1 MVIEQRFI
9 YAIAAVICA
18 FLFSYLTTPAVRALA
33 FRIGAVSVP
42 KDKRHIHKEPMPALG
57 GLAVYFSFS
66 LTTLIF
72 CEPRGELYAMWLG
85 GTVLVILGVLDDV
98 FDLGPWIKLLVQ
110 VISAVCATLAGV
122 LIRGT
127 FLFSQY
133 VEFGWLSYPLTVL
146 WIVVLVNA
154 FNLIDGLDGLA
165 SGICAISCV
174 SLALV
179 ALLYGSTGTA
189 LFAAVLF
196 GACMGFLPFNF
207 YPAKIFIGN
216 TGAYFLGYILAVI
229 SVSGVFKI
237 SAVISFLLPVIIFA
251 LPLFDTVFAFFRRIA
266 HGKAPFAADKKHV
279 HHRLL
284 ELGLTQRRAVL
295 AMYAVSGLFGLIA
308 VLFTDRIII
317 GERIAKSVVLV
328 LAAAVVCTVDF
339 LVLVRAKKSRDSGK
353 VGNDDDDKVDT
364 NTTNKTTEK

>member
-42 KDKRHIHKEPMPALG
+42 KDNRHIHKEPMPALG

-110 VISAVCATLAGV
+110 VVSAVCAMLAGV

-196 GACMGFLPFNF
+196 GACAGFLPFNF

-266 HGKAPFAADKKHV
+266 HGQAPFAADKKHV

-353 VGNDDDDKVDT
+353 AGHDDQGDT
-364 NTTNKTTEK
+364 DTSNKTPEK